1 MTATSQNFS
10 MYQGD
15 DFTLTVTVK
24 DAAGAAKN
32 LTGATIKWAL
42 HTTNKAAVPKLSK
55 AIGTGIA
62 VTDAAGGVFTV
73 TIARADTAALKAG
86 AYYHEVEIT
95 DVASK
100 RATVLTGKATILQ
113 ALIV

>member
-1 MTATSQNFS
+1 MTTTAQNFEI
-10 MYQGD
+10 YQGD
-15 DFTLTVTVK
+15 DLALEVTVK
-24 DAAGAAKN
+24 NADGTPKD
-32 LTGATIKWAL
+32 LTGATIRWAL

-55 AIGTGIA
+55 AISTGIA

-86 AYYHEVEIT
+86 VYYHEAEIT
-95 DVASK
+95 DAASK